1 VEHYYHVDHL
11 GTSQRLTNTQGET
24 TWRMV
29 SEAFGKTLVDTIL
42 APATTGTT
50 TNNLR
55 FPGQYEDP
63 ETGTYYNYFRDYDP
77 AIGRYIQSDPI
88 GLKGGL
94 NTYLYVDGMP
104 LTLSDP
110 KGLFFGFDCY
120 ECYQKL
126 KIYNKILSDCRKL
139 YDRYCYNQDGS
150 RDEQR
155 TNNFLQLYGGGSDGA
170 AVFNCARQGALSALG
185 TNVLGDIS
193 SCQKCAWGPTPGRK
207 LPPK

>member
-1 VEHYYHVDHL
+1 VDHL
-11 GTSQRLTNTQGET
+11 GTSQRLTNAQGET

-29 SEAFGKTLVDTIL
+29 SESFGKTFVDTTL
-42 APATTGTT
+42 APTTTGTT

-55 FPGQYEDP
+55 FPGQYEDV
-63 ETGTYYNYFRDYDP
+63 ETNTHYNYFRDYDP
-77 AIGRYIQSDPI
+77 QTGRYIQSDPI

-94 NTYLYVDGMP
+94 NTYAYVDGMP

-110 KGLFFGFDCY
+110 KGLWFGFDCY
-120 ECYQKL
+120 ECFEKL

-155 TNNFLQLYGGGSDGA
+155 TNNFLQLYGGGSDSGA
-170 AVFNCARQGALSALG
+170 IFNCAQQGALSALG

-193 SCQKCAWGPTPGRK
+193 SCQKCAWGPKPGRK
-207 LPPK
+207 LPPR